1 MAKEKGKQDL
11 YRGSIVTLRRRCG
24 KPNCRCK
31 DGKPHETPA
40 LSYSVKGRTRMLT
53 LREADVPK
61 VKAGLARYRKELAA
75 LDAGALRGIERMR
88 KKIQAGKKA
97 AR

>member
-1 MAKEKGKQDL
+1 MAKEKGKRDL

-31 DGKPHETPA
+31 DGMPHETPA
-40 LSYSVKGRTRMLT
+40 LSYSVKGRTCMLT
-53 LREADVPK
+53 LREADIPK
-61 VKAGLARYRKELAA
+61 VKAGLARYRRELAA
-75 LDAGALRGIERMR
+75 LDTGALRGIGQLR
-88 KKIQAGKKA
+88 KRIRAEKKA

>member
-1 MAKEKGKQDL
+1 MAKEKGKHDL

-40 LSYSVKGRTRMLT
+40 LSYSVKGSTCMLT
-53 LREADVPK
+53 LREADIPK
-61 VKAGLARYRKELAA
+61 VKAGLARYRRELTA
-75 LDAGALRGIERMR
+75 LDAEALRSIERLR
-88 KKIQAGKKA
+88 QKTQAEKRA